1 MGWTVKVQGL
11 ALLDVRGLLL
21 HAYHR
26 GVDPDAQLS
35 PKTDKPVN
43 SAGFGLRGFLDTY
56 FIPLL
61 TDFSPLNIIA
71 VWDGGNTYRE
81 GLFAGYKFKRHA
93 AEKDPAVEAQIT
105 KMLDMAKALIAYSGA
120 FNVRVEGVEG
130 DDVIGAFCLRFP
142 EVYKLVHTVDGDLT
156 QLIDDNTVVLV
167 KNMPADDYEGYPT
180 KYVRL
185 YKSLVGDATDEYG
198 GVPQVGPVAFKY
210 LVDSYGWDGMD
221 QLEACVAS
229 NDYAFLL
236 EAVEATSCKVLK
248 KIYESRSTWRLMYQ
262 LAGLHPEL
270 LYGTQAR
277 KIIRPE
283 WYVRLPDATKV
294 QDLLTMAGD
303 PTLFEHFAPHMPTMT
318 LVTPDNWEQVHAA
331 YVEGLAETPLASFD
345 YEGYDSL
352 GKDWS
357 QALADSAKGNY
368 VDVLSQR
375 LTGGSFTYGSNLQH
389 TFYLPVLHRDTAN
402 LDKSRLV
409 DLLVDIEAAGLDFVA
424 HNARFEEQL
433 TKQDLNF
440 QLDGP
445 VCTQMLGTYVDE
457 NLEQGLKAHARQW
470 LKYDQVEYKDLM
482 ARFAA
487 RDMRDLTGEQVLH
500 YACDDAFVAARLAM
514 LFWLIL
520 KLEQQWDFAY
530 NEDRYTTH
538 PFNRSFETG
547 VQISLERLK
556 QLADADA
563 AKIAEN
569 TERLHGLLAEHC
581 NVISN
586 VGADSL
592 KQAEADNLLKIYLY
606 DKLNRSQAQAKVA
619 EAYERWRQGSVYRP
633 YQETFTPAEFIATDK
648 GFSRVA
654 ELVGLPVAM
663 TGVSAKGITA
673 WLVASQN
680 HLKQRGSVDKRA
692 AKLVGLVQTAA
703 GEIRKREGPAFLA
716 LKRFIETEIVHE
728 DGVRVIEGD
737 ELNLNSPKQM
747 QELLYCKLQ
756 LPVRLRTFPQKGS
769 KRDELGLEGN
779 PSTNEDAMN
788 AAIAEDCPEGDW
800 RREVLQLLIETK
812 ECMTRQSLYYAKY
825 PHWQHPT
832 TGAWHPGTRNCGTKT
847 RRPAG
852 SSMNVLAVSKGPL
865 RSIYIPR
872 YKGHV
877 IASLDFSG
885 QELRITGSE
894 SRDPVLIEA
903 YTGGGTYVD
912 EDGMTRAIFKDIHA
926 VTGCTFAANV
936 IEQALG
942 SEILK
947 RLAFDE
953 TGSMDYEQFVSLL
966 KEGDHVYEM
975 VGDLALPLGKTII
988 KIRKMAKVVNF
999 LIIYGGQAFSM
1010 ALKLGVPERFAQRII
1025 DGVFAGYP
1033 RLAAWQKE
1041 TIDLAKRQGYI
1052 TTAFGTRKHV
1062 SPDILSRDGSLRS
1075 RAERQTTNHQIQGCA
1090 ADILK
1095 KVLTK
1100 AHHTRLYEETRSHL
1114 IAPVYDELVNSV
1126 PIDNVFE
1133 FVSRAQDLM
1142 NITPPGHPIPMLAE
1156 VSVGRNWH
1164 DAANNEL
1171 GDRPSQRKVEA
1182 LFDKWMKEG
1191 WAA

>member
-1 MGWTVKVQGL
+1 
-11 ALLDVRGLLL
+11 LLDVRGLLL

-26 GVDPDAQLS
+26 GTDPDATLS
-35 PKTDKPVN
+35 PQTDKPVN

-56 FIPLL
+56 LIPLL
-61 TDFSPLNIIA
+61 HDFSPLNIIA
-71 VWDGGNTYRE
+71 VWDGGNNYRE
-81 GLFAGYKFKRHA
+81 GLFASYKAKRHA
-93 AEKDPAVEAQIT
+93 EEKDPAVEAQIA
-105 KMLDMAKALIAYSGA
+105 KMMDMAKALLAYSGA
-120 FNVRVEGVEG
+120 FNVRVEGVEA

-142 EVYKLVHTVDGDLT
+142 EVQKLVHTVDRDLT
-156 QLIDDNTVVLV
+156 QLIDDNTLVLV
-167 KNMPADDYEGYPT
+167 GNMPASDFEGYPT
-180 KYVRL
+180 RYVRL
-185 YKSLVGDATDEYG
+185 YKSLVGDKTDEYG
-198 GVPQVGPVAFKY
+198 GVPQVGPVAFKF
-210 LVDSYGWDGMD
+210 LVDTYGWDGMD
-221 QLEACVAS
+221 QLEACVAD
-229 NDYAFLL
+229 NDYTFLL
-236 EAVEATSCKVLK
+236 EAVEATSCKVLR

-270 LYGTQAR
+270 LYGTLGK

-318 LVTPDNWEQVHAA
+318 LVTPDNWDAVHAA
-331 YVEGLAETPLASFD
+331 YVQGLTETPLASFD
-345 YEGYDSL
+345 YETYDSL
-352 GKDWS
+352 GHDWKP
-357 QALADSAKGNY
+357 ALPDTARGY
-368 VDVLSQR
+368 VDVLSQQ

-389 TFYLPVLHRDTAN
+389 TFYLPVLHHITWN
-402 LDKSRLV
+402 LNPKRLV
-409 DLLVDIEAAGLDFVA
+409 DLLGDIENAGLDFVA
-424 HNARFEEQL
+424 HNARFEEQI
-433 TKQDLNF
+433 TKQCLDF
-440 QLDGP
+440 QLEGP

-470 LKYDQVEYKDLM
+470 LKYDQVEYAALL
-482 ARFAA
+482 AQFGA

-500 YACDDAFVAARLAM
+500 YACDDAFVAARLAV
-514 LFWLIL
+514 LFFFIL

-530 NEDRYTTH
+530 EQDRYTLH
-538 PFNRSFETG
+538 PLNRGFETG
-547 VQISLERLK
+547 VQLDSEQL
-556 QLADADA
+556 QALADADA
-563 AKIAEN
+563 ETVKVK
-569 TERLHGLLAEHC
+569 TERLHVLLAEHC
-581 NVISN
+581 SQINN
-586 VGADSL
+586 VGAEGL
-592 KQAEADNLLKIYLY
+592 KKAEADNLLKLHIH
-606 DKLNRSQAQAKVA
+606 DKLNRAQAQAKVA
-619 EAYERWRQGSVYRP
+619 ETYERWRQGSVYRP

-648 GFSRVA
+648 GFTRVSEA
-654 ELVGLPVAM
+654 VGLPIVMA
-663 TGVSAKGITA
+663 GVSAKGITA
-673 WLVASQN
+673 WLVACQN
-680 HLKQRGSVDKRA
+680 HLKQRGTTDKRA
-692 AKLVGLVQTAA
+692 RKLVDLVQAAA
-703 GEIRKREGPAFLA
+703 GEIRKREGEAFLT
-716 LKRFIETEIVHE
+716 LKRFIESEIIHQ
-728 DGVRVIEGD
+728 DGVREISGD

-769 KRDELGLEGN
+769 RRDELGLDGN

-825 PHWQHPT
+825 PHWRHPA
-832 TGAWHPGTRNCGTKT
+832 TGVWHPGTRNNGTKT

-852 SSMNVLAVSKGPL
+852 SSLNILAVSKGPL
-865 RSIYIPR
+865 RSIFLPR

-877 IASLDFSG
+877 IVALDFSG
-885 QELRITGSE
+885 QELRLAGSE

-912 EDGMTRAIFKDIHA
+912 EDGMTRAIFKDIHS

-936 IEQALG
+936 LEQAMG

-947 RLAFDE
+947 RLSFDS

-966 KEGDHVYEM
+966 KEGEHVYEL
-975 VGDLALPLGKTII
+975 VGDLALPLGKAIV

-1010 ALKLGVPERFAQRII
+1010 AMKLGVPERFAQRII

-1033 RLAAWQKE
+1033 RLAPWQKE
-1041 TIDLAKRQGYI
+1041 TVETARRQGYI
-1052 TTAFGTRKHV
+1052 TTAFGTRKHCD
-1062 SPDILSRDGSLRS
+1062 PNILSRDGSLRA
-1075 RAERQTTNHQIQGCA
+1075 RAERQTVNHQIQGGA

-1095 KVLTK
+1095 VVLTE

-1133 FVSRAQDLM
+1133 FASRAQDLM
-1142 NITPPGHPIPMLAE
+1142 NVTPPGHPIPMLAE
-1156 VSVGRNWH
+1156 VSIGRNWY
-1164 DAANNEL
+1164 DSGNNEL
-1171 GDRPSQRKVEA
+1171 KDRPSQRKIEA
-1182 LFDKWMKEG
+1182 VFDKWMKEG